1 MIQYLKLCASLPT
14 QTIGES
20 ALLFVAICNF
30 LSVSVVCSHYLGQYT
45 VPLLEVLCD
54 NPGCEGGL
62 GKNWENLMP
71 AWLAPFMQEK
81 VIYNNTLVLV
91 AMKCCVM

>member
-1 MIQYLKLCASLPT
+1 MQSLLRTVHSAS
-14 QTIGES
+14 S
-20 ALLFVAICNF
+20 R
-30 LSVSVVCSHYLGQYT
+30 SVT
-45 VPLLEVLCD
+45 CD

-71 AWLAPFMQEK
+71 AWLVPFMQEK
-81 VIYNNTLVLV
+81 VIFNTLVLV